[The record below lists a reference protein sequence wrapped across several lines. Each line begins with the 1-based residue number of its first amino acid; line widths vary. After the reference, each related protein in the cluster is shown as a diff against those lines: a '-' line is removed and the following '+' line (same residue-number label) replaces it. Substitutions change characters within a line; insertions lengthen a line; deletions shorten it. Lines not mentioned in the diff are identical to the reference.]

1 MYCPQCAAPMT
12 PGLSFCNR
20 CGANLRERSD
30 SSKTGTINA
39 LLTAIT
45 IIALVGLGTLIGG
58 SLVLR
63 SGAGLSQ
70 ELIGVFMLFTF
81 LLTGSTEVMLIRN
94 LSRLIAQPDKKEY
107 LGPVQHQPLEL
118 RSAAA
123 TTLEPLPSVTENT
136 TRTLGYARR
145 EH

>member
-12 PGLSFCNR
+12 QSLSFCNR

-30 SSKTGTINA
+30 SGKTGTINA

-107 LGPVQHQPLEL
+107 LAPVQQQPLEL
-118 RSAAA
+118 RSPAA